1 MPVSIAPAIKCRER
15 SKPVVR
21 GLRPRRNAKPTNLR
35 CKKRTEPGTPGDPR
49 DEGVPRRRRGGC
61 RLPRSADDHPHLS
74 GGLADAEDRKEGQ
87 VRAGRP
93 QGVRQADERGCH
105 HENHHHENS
114 MTSPLAHSQN
124 FCDNTSRRRATPE
137 SSAGGEVSAVGGERS
152 PPSFYPS
159 YGHGNDKG
167 NQRLH

>member
-15 SKPVVR
+15 SKPVGR

-105 HENHHHENS
+105 HENHHENS

-159 YGHGNDKG
+159 YDHGNDKG